1 MAKTLKI
8 KKAEPTISAKPVTA
22 APDGGA
28 DGAAPAGEAAPA
40 QPSGGIYVSARHK
53 IENAGIGVAT
63 RPERFGWAAV
73 LAVVATALFVCVL
86 IMEFADW
93 SALKFA

>member
-8 KKAEPTISAKPVTA
+8 KKAEPTISAKPVVSA
-22 APDGGA
+22 SAEG
-28 DGAAPAGEAAPA
+28 GAAPAGEAAPA
-40 QPSGGIYVSARHK
+40 QPSGGIYVSSRHK
-53 IENAGIGVAT
+53 IENAGVGAAAA

-73 LAVVATALFVCVL
+73 LAVIATVLFVCVL